1 MPPSTAST
9 VAATPRRG
17 PRGHR
22 LLGSLPDLNR
32 DQLGLYARCAR
43 EYGDVVP
50 LRLGPTRGVLI
61 YHPDVIE
68 EAFVARSRDFV
79 KTRGVRMLRTLVGD
93 GLLLS
98 EGELWLRQRRLV
110 QPAFHRQRVA
120 GYGEVM
126 ADLATRRAAQWSDGA
141 VVSVHDEMMAITQ
154 AIVAKTLFD
163 ADVSDESAAIGDAA
177 REVAEFFASR
187 VGSLLLLLPR
197 WVPTPAHLRL
207 RRAVQHLDAVVFRM
221 IAARRQSGADRGD
234 LMSILLHAQ
243 DADDGSRMTDQQ
255 LRDEVMTLFLA
266 GHETT
271 AVALTW
277 TWYLLAQHP
286 EEDARLA
293 EELRAVLGGRPP
305 AVSDLPALRCAE
317 MVVTESMRLYPP
329 AYALSRAAVT
339 ATEAGGHPLAP
350 GEVFIAPTWVVHR
363 DPRWYD
369 APEAFRPERWEG
381 DLARRLPRFG
391 YFPFG
396 GGPRQCIG
404 NSFAQMEALLI
415 LAAIAQRFRLELL
428 PGPPVRTAPSV
439 TLRPGSPIPM
449 RLVGR

>member
-1 MPPSTAST
+1 MAPSPASTAG
-9 VAATPRRG
+9 APARPG
-17 PRGHR
+17 PRGHP

-50 LRLGPTRGVLI
+50 LRLGPTRGVLL
-61 YHPDVIE
+61 YHPDAIE
-68 EAFVARSRDFV
+68 EALVARSRDFV
-79 KTRGVRMLRTLVGD
+79 KTRGVRLLRTLIGD

-98 EGELWLRQRRLV
+98 EGDLWLRQRRLV

-120 GYGEVM
+120 AYGEVM
-126 ADLATRRAAQWSDGA
+126 ATYAARRVAQWENGA
-141 VVSVHDEMMAITQ
+141 VVSVHAEMMAITQ

-177 REVAEFFASR
+177 RDVAEFFASR
-187 VGSLLLLLPR
+187 VGSLLVLLPL

-207 RRAVQHLDAVVFRM
+207 RRAVGRLDAVVFRM
-221 IAARRQSGADRGD
+221 IAARRRSGDDRGD

-243 DADDGSRMTDQQ
+243 DADDGSRMTDRQ

-277 TWYLLAQHP
+277 TWHLLAQHP
-286 EEDARLA
+286 DADARLA
-293 EELRAVLGGRPP
+293 AELRAVLGGRPP
-305 AVSDLPALRCAE
+305 TVSDLPALRYAD

-329 AYALSRAAVT
+329 AYGLSRQAIRP
-339 ATEAGGHPLAP
+339 TEAGGHPLAA

-381 DLARRLPRFG
+381 DLARRLPRFA

-404 NSFAQMEALLI
+404 NAFAQMEAVLI
-415 LAAIAQRFRLELL
+415 LAAVAQQFRLVPV
-428 PGPPVRTAPSV
+428 PGPSVRPVPSV
-439 TLRPGSPIPM
+439 TLRPGSPVPM
-449 RLVGR
+449 RLERR